1 LAIVSENKIGSV
13 SLVGKPKNLLAL
25 LNFSVLMTAFIVDRI
40 PTTAE
45 CFTEP
50 LDGLDDAISLDMVLV
65 PGGTFTMGSLA
76 DEPERFDS
84 ESPQHEVTVPRFFM
98 GRYPITQAQWRAV
111 AALEPVD
118 IALDP
123 EPSRF
128 KGANRPVEQVS
139 WYEAVEFCERLAKK
153 TKRLYRLPSE
163 AEWEYACRA
172 GTQTPFAFGKMIT
185 TEIVNYDGSYTY
197 NNGPKGEDRGE
208 TTPVDFFGVA
218 NAFGL
223 SDMHGNV
230 WEWCAD
236 HWRDNYEGA
245 PTDGSVWETDNK
257 EASRVRRG
265 GSWYGI
271 PWLCRAASRY
281 NDPPEYRF
289 SNVGFRVCCAAP
301 RTLP

>member
-1 LAIVSENKIGSV
+1 V

-50 LDGLDDAISLDMVLV
+50 LDGLDDAISLDMVSV
-65 PGGTFTMGSLA
+65 PGGTFTMGSPPN
-76 DEPERFDS
+76 EPERFED
-84 ESPQHEVTVPRFFM
+84 EGPQREVKVPSFFM
-98 GRYPITQAQWRAV
+98 GRYPITQVQWWAV
-111 AALEPVD
+111 TALKQVD
-118 IALDP
+118 IVLEP
-123 EPSRF
+123 EPSNF

-139 WYEAVEFCERLAKK
+139 WYEAMEFCKRLSQH
-153 TKRLYRLPSE
+153 TKRPYRLPSE
-163 AEWEYACRA
+163 SEWEYACRA

-185 TEIVNYDGSYTY
+185 TEIVNYNGSYTY
-197 NNGPKGEDRGE
+197 NNGPKGENREE

-218 NAFGL
+218 NTFGL

-236 HWRDNYEGA
+236 HWRNNYEGA
-245 PTDGSVWETDNK
+245 PTDGSVWETDKK
-257 EASRVRRG
+257 ESSRVSRG
-265 GSWYGI
+265 GSWDLY
-271 PWLCRAASRY
+271 PRLCRAASRL
-281 NDPPEYRF
+281 NFPPEFRSYD
-289 SNVGFRVCCAAP
+289 VGFRVCCAAP